1 MNERLEENER
11 RMKVNERRKGKKV
24 EKMMILLKE
33 SERVQE
39 HKKMNKSWMKENG
52 RRYE

>member
-24 EKMMILLKE
+24 KKNDDIA
-33 SERVQE
+33 ER
-39 HKKMNKSWMKENG
+39 K
-52 RRYE
+52 